1 MSTPALGRLLIV
13 DDEKAQMRALC
24 HTLDMEGYSTTGFSS
39 AREALA
45 ALRAGTFELLLTDLM
60 MPEMDGI
67 SLLNAARQVDAD
79 LAGVVMT
86 GHGTIDTAVK
96 AMQVGALDYILK
108 PFRLNVI
115 LPVIARALDVRRLRL
130 DNAAL
135 QERERQYISELETAN
150 RDLEAFSYSVSHD
163 LRAPLRAITGFCDI
177 YMTEFAA
184 GIPEEGSRMLGH
196 VVEGARRMDR
206 LIEGLLAFCRFSRQ
220 PLAKRPVALD
230 RVVEGVVA
238 DLRTR
243 EGERTV
249 ELRVD
254 QLPECQGDPLLL
266 EQVFVNLLSNAFKF
280 TRGRAP
286 AVIEVGSVRQAGEL
300 ILFVRDNGAGFD
312 MKYANKLFGVFQ
324 RLHSADEFEGT
335 GVGLSIVQR
344 IIQRHG
350 GRIWAESAPDRG
362 AAFFF
367 TLPALSNQPAASA
380 S

>member
-1 MSTPALGRLLIV
+1 MTAPSLGRLLIV
-13 DDEKAQMRALC
+13 DDEKAQKKALC
-24 HTLDMEGYSTTGFSS
+24 HTLETEGYSTTGYSS
-39 AREALA
+39 ARDALA
-45 ALRAGTFELLLTDLM
+45 ALRAGAFELLLTDLM

-79 LAGVVMT
+79 LAGIVMT

-96 AMQVGALDYILK
+96 AMQGGALDYILK
-108 PFRLNVI
+108 PFRLNVV
-115 LPVIARALDVRRLRL
+115 LPVIARALDVRRLRIE
-130 DNAAL
+130 NAAL
-135 QERERQYISELETAN
+135 QERERQYVSELESAN

-177 YMTEFAA
+177 YMTEFTAS
-184 GIPEEGSRMLGH
+184 IPEEGSRMLGH
-196 VVEGARRMDR
+196 VVDGARRMDR

-230 RVVEGVVA
+230 EVVQGVVA

-243 EGERTV
+243 EGERAL
-249 ELRVD
+249 ELRID
-254 QLPECQGDPLLL
+254 KLPECQGDPLLL
-266 EQVFVNLLSNAFKF
+266 GQVFVNLLSNAFKF
-280 TRGRAP
+280 TRGRAAP
-286 AVIEVGSVRQAGEL
+286 AIEVGSIEQAGEL
-300 ILFVRDNGAGFD
+300 IVFVRDNGAGFD
-312 MKYANKLFGVFQ
+312 MKYASKLFGVFQ

-362 AAFFF
+362 ATFFF
-367 TLPALSNQPAASA
+367 TLPSLSK
-380 S
+380 